1 MKNLYRF
8 FLCCALWMFHFS
20 VKAQS
25 IEIAAGQNFIPGDYL
40 SLRYESSPDYTLNWA
55 IKAFAERSNTRSLK
69 YSAYGLDLLAVYPL
83 RALRFA
89 AGPTI
94 HLENEPWVYAGWDFS
109 KRLNFGVTAE
119 AAIQFDVSENI
130 SITTTAQQKFLLNSA
145 LGNTRFICTIGLKYS
160 FGN

>member
-1 MKNLYRF
+1 MKNIFLF
-8 FLCCALWMFHFS
+8 FLCCIFWMLHS
-20 VKAQS
+20 LAQAQS

-55 IKAFAERSNTRSLK
+55 IKAFAERSHPRSLK
-69 YSAYGLDLLAVYPL
+69 YCAYGLDLLAVYPL
-83 RALRFA
+83 RILRLA

-94 HLENEPWVYAGWDFS
+94 HFESEPWVYAGWDFS

-119 AAIQFDVSENI
+119 TALQFDISENI
-130 SITTTAQQKFLLNSA
+130 SLTATAQQKFLLNSA
-145 LGNTRFICTIGLKYS
+145 LGNTHFICAVGIKYS

>member
-8 FLCCALWMFHFS
+8 FLGCTFWMHHS
-20 VKAQS
+20 LAQAQS

-55 IKAFAERSNTRSLK
+55 LKAFAERSHTRSLK
-69 YSAYGLDLLAVYPL
+69 YSAYGFDFLAVYPL
-83 RALRFA
+83 RVLRFA

-94 HLENEPWVYAGWDFS
+94 HLENEPWVYAGWDLS
-109 KRLNFGVTAE
+109 KRLNFGIAAE
-119 AAIQFDVSENI
+119 AALQFDVSENI
-130 SITTTAQQKFLLNSA
+130 SITTTAQQKFLLNST
-145 LGNTRFICTIGLKYS
+145 LGNTRFICAVGIKYS